1 VSVDPVTP
9 RSIAHYSAKSDP
21 ALLME
26 NEEIARHNLSPL
38 SCDRHDFMDTLR
50 WIFSSGQARVMLDAQ

>member
-1 VSVDPVTP
+1 MK
-9 RSIAHYSAKSDP
+9 R
-21 ALLME
+21 
-26 NEEIARHNLSPL
+26 IARHDLSPL